1 MSAENNLYKIDV
13 KKSTLADIQ
22 QHLKHFEVNKREEV
36 VKFCKHNSKESFK
49 NKNTINGSNKLGKTI
64 IITN

>member
-22 QHLKHFEVNKREEV
+22 QHLKHFEVK
-36 VKFCKHNSKESFK
+36 
-49 NKNTINGSNKLGKTI
+49 KL
-64 IITN
+64 